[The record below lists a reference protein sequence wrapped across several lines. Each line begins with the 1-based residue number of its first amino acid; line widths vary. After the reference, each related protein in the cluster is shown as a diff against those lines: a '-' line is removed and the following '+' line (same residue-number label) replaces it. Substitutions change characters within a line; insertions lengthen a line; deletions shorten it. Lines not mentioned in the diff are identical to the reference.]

1 MRLFVIKDVLSK
13 TELLYNGTMNGAY
26 CTDDT
31 RLSVRDPT
39 LSHAHCN
46 VICIMYLLNSSN
58 GRRRFCTKC
67 YKHWTELYNLYSC
80 FQSP

>member
-1 MRLFVIKDVLSK
+1 MRLLVIKDVLSK
-13 TELLYNGTMNGAY
+13 TELLCNGTMNGTH

-31 RLSVRDPT
+31 RLSVRDLT

-58 GRRRFCTKC
+58 GRSKFCMYQVLQT
-67 YKHWTELYNLYSC
+67 LDRVVQ
-80 FQSP
+80 FV